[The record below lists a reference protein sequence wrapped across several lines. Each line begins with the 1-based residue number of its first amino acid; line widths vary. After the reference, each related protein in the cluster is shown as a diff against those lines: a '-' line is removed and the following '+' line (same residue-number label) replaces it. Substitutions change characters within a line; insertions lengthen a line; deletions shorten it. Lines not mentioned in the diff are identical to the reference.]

1 MENRKIHKN
10 SNVIAAIIAAFALC
24 IMAIAVGLGGIGNN
38 GIMTAKADTRAIGG
52 ASSGTA
58 TCKMQNSAGGS
69 VEEITISYERTSK
82 ELLMPDG
89 TKKNV
94 FVWTVTLPEDVVS
107 KTNLRCSDD
116 NFFKVSDGKFRMET
130 SLLSAP
136 KFSELVF
143 IYDEVL
149 QLPEEPTKEGYRFVG
164 WYLDEALT
172 IPYQGEP
179 ITSDMRFYAKFEIN
193 EYTVTLDSNGG
204 SDVSNVTVEWNT
216 AAELPTPTK
225 EGYNFLGWF
234 YGNGTKYEGQAVTEN
249 ITLTAHWELKVY
261 IVTFYVDG
269 EVYKTLQV
277 PHGTLLRNVMSQDKA
292 LRYMNAL
299 NEKGEKLP
307 KTATVKGN
315 AEVAV
320 EEMTEREKTA
330 EFLSRNMWL
339 VYSLGSIACAGVLST
354 VIASVIADKRK

>member
-10 SNVIAAIIAAFALC
+10 SNVIAAIIAAFAFLA
-24 IMAIAVGLGGIGNN
+24 MTVAVVFGIGNS
-38 GIMTAKADTRAIGG
+38 GIMTAKAETRAIGG

-58 TCKMQNSAGGS
+58 VCKMQNSAGGS
-69 VEEITISYERTSK
+69 VEEITISYERTNK

-94 FVWTVTLPEDVVS
+94 FVWTVTLPEEAEA
-107 KTNLRCSDD
+107 KENLRCSDSD
-116 NFFKVSDGKFRMET
+116 FSKDSDGVFRMQT
-130 SLLSAP
+130 SSLSAP

-164 WYLDEALT
+164 WYLDEDLT
-172 IPYQGEP
+172 IPYNGEP
-179 ITSDMRFYAKFEIN
+179 ITADMHFYAKFEIN

-204 SDVSNVTVEWNT
+204 SEVEAVTVEWNT

-225 EGYNFLGWF
+225 EGYDFLGWF

-261 IVTFYVDG
+261 TVTFYVNG
-269 EVYKTLQV
+269 EVYKTMQV
-277 PHGTLLRNVMSQDKA
+277 PHGTLLKSVMSQDKA

-320 EEMTEREKTA
+320 EEMTEQEKYA

-339 VYSLGSIACAGVLST
+339 EWTLLGVALVGILST
-354 VIASVIADKRK
+354 VIASVVAYKRK

>member
-1 MENRKIHKN
+1 MENRKVHKN
-10 SNVIAAIIAAFALC
+10 SNVIAAVIAVFALC
-24 IMAIAVGLGGIGNN
+24 VMAIVVSSAS
-38 GIMTAKADTRAIGG
+38 GIMTAKAETRAIGG
-52 ASSGTA
+52 ATNGTA
-58 TCKMQNSAGGS
+58 TCTLQNSAGGS
-69 VEEITISYERTSK
+69 VEEITISYARTSK
-82 ELLMPDG
+82 ELLMSDG

-94 FVWTVTLPEDVVS
+94 FVWTVTLPEEAAA
-107 KTNLRCSDD
+107 KENLRCSDSD
-116 NFFKVSDGKFRMET
+116 FSKDSDGMFRMQT
-130 SLLSAP
+130 SSLSAP

-172 IPYQGEP
+172 IPYNGEP
-179 ITSDMRFYAKFEIN
+179 ITADMRFYAKFEIN

-204 SDVSNVTVEWNT
+204 TDVSNVTVEWNT
-216 AAELPTPTK
+216 SAELPTPTK

-234 YGNGTKYEGQAVTEN
+234 YANGTKYEGQAITEN

-261 IVTFYVDG
+261 TVTFYVDG

-277 PHGTLLRNVMSQDKA
+277 SHGTLLRNVMSQDRA

-299 NEKGEKLP
+299 TVSGEKLP

-315 AEVAV
+315 AEFAV
-320 EEMTEREKTA
+320 EEMTEQEKYA

-339 VYSLGSIACAGVLST
+339 EWTLLGVALVGILST
-354 VIASVIADKRK
+354 VIASVVAYKRK